1 MKIKL
6 LKDHVLGKAGDV
18 IEETVEKANY
28 LVRCNVAEVVSGDKP
43 APKHKAKSKKK

>member
-18 IEETVEKANY
+18 IEETEEKAKY
-28 LVRCNVAEVVSGDKP
+28 LVRCNVAEVVTEDKP
-43 APKHKAKSKKK
+43 KPKTKVKKK